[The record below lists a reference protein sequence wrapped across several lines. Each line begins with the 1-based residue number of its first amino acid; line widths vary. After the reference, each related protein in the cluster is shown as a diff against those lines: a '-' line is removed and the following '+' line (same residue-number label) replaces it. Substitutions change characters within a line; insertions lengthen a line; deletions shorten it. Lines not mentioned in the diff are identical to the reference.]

1 MSHEIENRTYSLKR
15 SFYTYLAYPVFIVL
29 FGKNVIEIDFNQ
41 FEAIDAVNIIG
52 LVVFVLILGRIIFRP
67 AFIKVGFDQITIYRD
82 FFYSETIL
90 VEEIEGF
97 EEPANPFSKAYF
109 KTKEGKKGKFIPSN
123 IKPSDLS
130 LLKAILTKRGVS
142 IE

>member
-1 MSHEIENRTYSLKR
+1 MSSEIENRTYSLKR

-29 FGKNVIEIDFNQ
+29 FGKNVINIDFNR
-41 FEAIDAVNIIG
+41 FEVIDAVNIIG
-52 LVVFVLILGRIIFRP
+52 LVVFVLILGRIIFQP
-67 AFIKVGFDQITIYRD
+67 AFIKVDFDQITIYRD
-82 FFYSETIL
+82 FFYSETIS
-90 VEEIEGF
+90 VGEIESF
-97 EEPANPFSKAYF
+97 AEPVNPFSKAYF

-130 LLKAILTKRGVS
+130 LLKAILTKRGIS